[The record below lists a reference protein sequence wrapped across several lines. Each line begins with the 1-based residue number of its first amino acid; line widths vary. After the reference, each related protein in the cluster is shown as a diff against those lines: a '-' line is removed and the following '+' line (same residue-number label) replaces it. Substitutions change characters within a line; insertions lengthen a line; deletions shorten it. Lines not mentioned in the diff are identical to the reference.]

1 MRKKISFIALI
12 VAITLGGSVFTACN
26 NQKTDNKP
34 TTVQNTGNNGIKI
47 AFVRLDSLYSKYQYY
62 KDINEQLNKEAQA
75 SQKALASK
83 LNAFG
88 KAAEDFQRRVR
99 TNAFVS
105 QESAQMEQ
113 QKLANM
119 QQEGQQ
125 FEAKLQQEMMN
136 KNMAAMDKFQK
147 KLQEEINKYNKDKG
161 FTFILTDL
169 NHQNLL
175 YADSAYDIT
184 DELAT
189 FLNKEYSKEK
199 DK

>member
-34 TTVQNTGNNGIKI
+34 ATVQNTGNNGIKI